1 VIYKNVAIWND
12 NSPSEGNRW
21 KPVYWM
27 LKLPKVMYMYI
38 NDDRS
43 FIQRF
48 SVKTTSN
55 LAVQANILVM
65 SGAEVQHLSVFFS
78 LEYFK

>member
-1 VIYKNVAIWND
+1 
-12 NSPSEGNRW
+12 
-21 KPVYWM
+21 M